1 MMRSLALS
9 VVILGSVATI
19 AAAQP
24 PEPGRYD
31 PRVEAS
37 YGGVVTSVISVVGPD
52 GNVGVHLN
60 LKTAT
65 GTIVKVHVGP
75 AMFIGMNNF
84 SFLADDLDPG
94 DRRLRQPRRRSQR
107 CGRGRSPKR
116 GRRSCCAA
124 PDGTPRWP
132 SATADDPDG
141 CGVSHDR
148 SGTSRV
154 AMTSSVS

>member
-37 YGGVVTSVISVVGPD
+37 YGGVVTSVVSVVGPD

-65 GTIVKVHVGP
+65 GTIVKVQVGP

-84 SFLADDLDPG
+84 SFLADDLILVKGAYVSHDG
-94 DRRLRQPRRRSQR
+94 EVAVWARQISKAGKTLELRTL
-107 CGRGRSPKR
+107 
-116 GRRSCCAA
+116 
-124 PDGTPRWP
+124 DGAPRWP
-132 SATADDPDG
+132 AVTAEDPDG

-148 SGTSRV
+148 VRY
-154 AMTSSVS
+154 